1 MQLILQMPEFVTLFT
16 AEKKVVF
23 PAENKVAVD
32 DVCIELAPGE
42 GGLKVNVTADQ
53 TPVTLIRLRWQKTF
67 PEGAHV

>member
-1 MQLILQMPEFVTLFT
+1 MSSPLNMPEFVTLFT

-42 GGLKVNVTADQ
+42 GGLKVNVTA
-53 TPVTLIRLRWQKTF
+53 
-67 PEGAHV
+67 E